1 MLSFGGLGVD
11 NYFDPNNDISALI
24 DGKMIDKS
32 TGNVVPVTK
41 GSAEYNMLLSNVV
54 DLYLG
59 DNSAEAREFT
69 IENFG
74 GNESQGYNML
84 LSMLQAYK
92 ALETMD
98 YLSNQGS
105 KYDIK
110 KD

>member
-1 MLSFGGLGVD
+1 MTQD
-11 NYFDPNNDISALI
+11 
-24 DGKMIDKS
+24 
-32 TGNVVPVTK
+32 
-41 GSAEYNMLLSNVV
+41 
-54 DLYLG
+54 
-59 DNSAEAREFT
+59 
-69 IENFG
+69 NFG